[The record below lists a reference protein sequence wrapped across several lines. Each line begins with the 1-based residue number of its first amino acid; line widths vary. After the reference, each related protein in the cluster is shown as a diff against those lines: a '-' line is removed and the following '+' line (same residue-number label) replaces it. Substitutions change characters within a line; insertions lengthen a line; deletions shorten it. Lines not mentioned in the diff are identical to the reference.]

1 MPGRQYAYQYETSP
15 RKIKPD
21 YNKPKRN
28 APQYNKP
35 KTKQK
40 PKVKPKVKQPEKSVV
55 KNTSKK
61 QEDLK
66 AKNDLIAK
74 TKVSV
79 FFKCALLFLI
89 VFFMIF
95 MNTRLSE
102 SITQIQKLKAQ
113 ITELQK
119 ENDQLSINIQNNI
132 NLNNIEQAAKELL
145 GMQKLSNR
153 QTLYINLPKTDYIEP
168 RTEMV
173 IIEEA
178 KPSVIESIIQKIKD
192 IF

>member
-1 MPGRQYAYQYETSP
+1 MPGRQYSYQYETSP

-21 YNKPKRN
+21 YNKPQKN

-35 KTKQK
+35 KTKN
-40 PKVKPKVKQPEKSVV
+40 KVKPKGKQSKKQVD
-55 KNTSKK
+55 KNQK

-66 AKNDLIAK
+66 KQNILIAK
-74 TKVSV
+74 TKLSV
-79 FFKCALLFLI
+79 FFKCVLLFLI
-89 VFFMIF
+89 VF
-95 MNTRLSE
+95 MNTRISE

-119 ENDQLSINIQNNI
+119 ENDQLAINIENNI

-168 RTEMV
+168 RTEVV
-173 IIEEA
+173 IIEE
-178 KPSVIESIIQKIKD
+178 KEPTILESIMQKIKD

>member
-1 MPGRQYAYQYETSP
+1 
-15 RKIKPD
+15 
-21 YNKPKRN
+21 
-28 APQYNKP
+28 
-35 KTKQK
+35 
-40 PKVKPKVKQPEKSVV
+40 
-55 KNTSKK
+55 
-61 QEDLK
+61 
-66 AKNDLIAK
+66 
-74 TKVSV
+74 
-79 FFKCALLFLI
+79 
-89 VFFMIF
+89 

-102 SITQIQKLKAQ
+102 SITQIQKLKAK

-178 KPSVIESIIQKIKD
+178 KPSFIESIIQKIKD

>member
-1 MPGRQYAYQYETSP
+1 MPGRQYSYQYETSP

-21 YNKPKRN
+21 YSKPKRN

-35 KTKQK
+35 KTKAK
-40 PKVKPKVKQPEKSVV
+40 PKVKPKVKQPEKNIV
-55 KNTSKK
+55 KNTNKK
-61 QEDLK
+61 QEDIK
-66 AKNDLIAK
+66 AKNILIAK

-102 SITQIQKLKAQ
+102 SISQIQKLKAQ

-119 ENDQLSINIQNNI
+119 ENDQLAINIQNNI

-153 QTLYINLPKTDYIEP
+153 QTLYINLPKKDYVEP
-168 RTEMV
+168 RTEKV
-173 IIEEA
+173 IIEEIE
-178 KPSVIESIIQKIKD
+178 PTVIESIIEKIKN

>member
-1 MPGRQYAYQYETSP
+1 MPGRQYSYQYETSP

-21 YNKPKRN
+21 YNKPQKN

-35 KTKQK
+35 KTKN
-40 PKVKPKVKQPEKSVV
+40 KVKPKGKQSKKQVD
-55 KNTSKK
+55 KNQK

-66 AKNDLIAK
+66 KQNILIAK
-74 TKVSV
+74 TKLSV
-79 FFKCALLFLI
+79 FFKCVLLFLI

-119 ENDQLSINIQNNI
+119 ENDQLAINIENNI

-168 RTEMV
+168 RTEVV
-173 IIEEA
+173 IIEE
-178 KPSVIESIIQKIKD
+178 KEPIVDNNVINIGNIICI
-192 IF
+192 